1 MPDSSLR
8 RGQSRTFKDSDA
20 VLLRAPFWL
29 LCICLLSLAA
39 ISPVFFE
46 RWLLNTLRGIQ
57 SRCKLFCATPMSSR
71 LHNCV
76 RTYRRR
82 SSLGQRDLAFL
93 LGCKDRA
100 NVCRYEQ
107 GHRLPSLR
115 TALALAAIFDVSI
128 ATLFSG
134 MHGDVQK
141 ETNERIATLRSELE
155 HKHGAGHLSVLASRQ
170 LRWLED
176 HQGRTQDTEHRPQ

>member
-1 MPDSSLR
+1 M
-8 RGQSRTFKDSDA
+8 
-20 VLLRAPFWL
+20 LLRAPFWL

-57 SRCKLFCATPMSSR
+57 SRCKCICATHMSSR

-82 SSLGQRDLAFL
+82 SSLGQQDVAFL
-93 LGCKDRA
+93 LGSKGRG
-100 NVCRYEQ
+100 NVCRIEQ

-115 TALALAAIFDVSI
+115 TALALAIILDVSLS
-128 ATLFSG
+128 TLFSG
-134 MHGDVQK
+134 TQHEMQSK
-141 ETNERIATLRSELE
+141 IAERMTVLRSEIE
-155 HKHGAGHLSVLASRQ
+155 HKQGSGRVSALTSRR
-170 LRWLED
+170 LRWLDD
-176 HQGRTQDTEHRPQ
+176 HHGHPESNEQHTP